1 MHDPYGS
8 PFPGPQDPNL
18 HEGCMRIDD
27 MRTMAIAANE
37 LFLACQQA
45 GFNEN
50 QAFELTKIF
59 IHGGMS

>member
-1 MHDPYGS
+1 
-8 PFPGPQDPNL
+8 
-18 HEGCMRIDD
+18 MRIDD